1 MLYTS
6 MGREMLWVVIP
17 FVWTKSLSMKLSVA
31 LKSKS
36 TLTECISL
44 VLVVLISIGRTMDV
58 PWASRALVESCLGS
72 LFFHLGLQGRAF
84 LFRVEGRSASIGSQ
98 ISVLT
103 SSMFNTANVRA
114 TGHKTPGESSEIRMR
129 LLEGCSTLYTGSA
142 FRVSVIGAIL
152 VCLSITLVILEQA

>member
-1 MLYTS
+1 MYGQNL
-6 MGREMLWVVIP
+6 
-17 FVWTKSLSMKLSVA
+17 KLSVA

-36 TLTECISL
+36 TLTECILL

-58 PWASRALVESCLGS
+58 PWASRALAESCLGS

-103 SSMFNTANVRA
+103 SSMFNTANLFTNSDRGA
-114 TGHKTPGESSEIRMR
+114 LFAGHAKQNSPPGQNQLPLPPLYSSEPSSLQLIPPFA
-129 LLEGCSTLYTGSA
+129 LQLTSGHPNDGGNPLQDG
-142 FRVSVIGAIL
+142 
-152 VCLSITLVILEQA
+152 